1 MNKHLTHQQ
10 PRRFVLLT
18 GATGLVGS
26 YLLRDLFLQGCQ
38 IAVVVRP
45 SKRMTGVQRIESIMQ
60 RWEQELGQT
69 LPRPVVL
76 EGDVCQ
82 TNLGLSD
89 AEIEWIG
96 CHCRQILHSAAVLQF
111 SGSTEAEEP
120 WRTNLGGTRNV
131 LELAEQAGIKDFHY
145 VSTAYVCGKRTERIL
160 ETDLDC
166 NQQFRND
173 YEKSKFAA
181 EKLVRA
187 ASHLTSTTI
196 YRPAVIVGDSQ
207 TGYTLT
213 FHGLFLYLRLIA
225 TLVPQ
230 QRRNS
235 QGIINTP
242 IRLPLDGDEPRN
254 LVTVDWVS
262 QVISHLFCT
271 PGAHGRTYHLSPDH
285 FVTARDVIEYCYEY
299 FNSTGVEFCGRNAQR
314 NGDNDFAARL
324 FENISVYA
332 AYETSDPNFD
342 KTNVNRFAG
351 HIPCP
356 IIDKAMILRFLE
368 FGKSIRWGKQRES
381 WPPVD
386 CLSTSQLA
394 SVDAEN

>member
-1 MNKHLTHQQ
+1 MNKHVTHLQ

-26 YLLRDLFLQGCQ
+26 YLLRDLFLQDCQ

-45 SKRMTGVQRIESIMQ
+45 SKRMTGAQRIESILQ
-60 RWEQELGQT
+60 RWEQELGQA

-82 TNLGLSD
+82 PNLGLSA
-89 AEIEWIG
+89 AEVKWVG
-96 CHCRQILHSAAVLQF
+96 DHCRQILHTAAVLQF
-111 SGSTEAEEP
+111 TGPTETEEP

-131 LELAEQAGIKDFHY
+131 LEFSERVGIKEFHY

-160 ETDLDC
+160 ETELDC
-166 NQQFRND
+166 NQEFRND
-173 YEKSKFAA
+173 YERSKFAA
-181 EKLVRA
+181 EKLVRSA
-187 ASHLTSTTI
+187 NHLTTTTI

-207 TGYTLT
+207 TGFTST
-213 FHGLFLYLRLIA
+213 FHGLFLYLRLMA

-235 QGIINTP
+235 NGTINTP

-271 PGAHGRTYHLSPDH
+271 PQAHGQTFHLSPDH
-285 FVTARDVIEYCYEY
+285 FVTARNVIEYCYEY
-299 FNSTGVEFCGRNAQR
+299 FNSTGVEFCGQNAER
-314 NGDNDFAARL
+314 TADNDFAAKL

-342 KTNVNRFAG
+342 KTNVNEFASQF
-351 HIPCP
+351 PCP

-368 FGKSIRWGKQRES
+368 FGKANRWGKQHET
-381 WPPVD
+381 WPVLE
-386 CLSTSQLA
+386 CTATTQLA
-394 SVDAEN
+394 SVEAEN